1 MQGES
6 RASPYDQLL
15 DAYRPVVHLDGV
27 GNLLSWD
34 QQVMMPAGGNP
45 ARARQQATVSR
56 LRHERLADPAFGD
69 YLHELADADLSGP
82 ERAVVREIE
91 RHHDRAVRVP
101 TELIEKLRQLTSE
114 AHPVWEEARERN
126 DSSEFVPMLEDVIE
140 LKREYAA
147 HIDPDRDP
155 YEVLFEDYEPY
166 LSLDT
171 ADAVL
176 AELRDALVPILD
188 GIADSNVMISG
199 DPLRGE
205 FPVETQR
212 ECAEDVLDLLGY
224 DWEHGRIDTSTHPFT
239 SGNPYDSRVT
249 TRFDPEDLRPGLGAT
264 IHEFGHADYELG
276 LPRDVYGTPLGEA
289 RDLTVHESQSRLWEN
304 HVGRSRP
311 FWEHLLPRLAERFSA
326 LQNVSVGDAYA
337 AVNEVYPDNLIR
349 VEADELTYHLHIIV
363 RYEIEREVMAG
374 SLDVAEIPAVW
385 NDRYESYL
393 GVRPETETDGW
404 LQDIHWSSGY
414 FGYFPTYSLG
424 SVLAAQLY
432 RAIERDL
439 GTLDEQL
446 AAGEVSVVQDWLRE
460 TVHRH
465 GCRYRTPELV
475 REATGTSFGADDFI
489 AYVEGKY
496 GDLYEL

>member
-1 MQGES
+1 MQREHDTP
-6 RASPYDQLL
+6 RYDQLI
-15 DAYRPVVHLDGV
+15 DAYRPIVHLDGV

-34 QQVMMPAGGNP
+34 QQVMMPAGGTP

-56 LRHERLADPAFGD
+56 LRHERLADPTVGD
-69 YLHELADADLSGP
+69 YLRELGDAELTEI
-82 ERAVVREIE
+82 ERAAVREIKRQHE
-91 RHHDRAVRVP
+91 RAVRVP
-101 TELIEKLRQLTSE
+101 TELIEELRQLTAE
-114 AHPVWEEARERN
+114 ALPVWEEARETN
-126 DSSEFVPMLEDVIE
+126 DSTGFVPMLEDVIE

-155 YEVLFEDYEPY
+155 YEILFEDYEPY

-176 AELRDALVPILD
+176 AELRDALVPILE
-188 GIADSNVMISG
+188 GIAESEVTISG
-199 DPLRGE
+199 EPLQGE
-205 FPVETQR
+205 FPIDQQR
-212 ECAEDVLDLLGY
+212 SCVEDVLDVLGY

-239 SGNPYDSRVT
+239 SGNPFDSRVT
-249 TRFDPEDLRPGLGAT
+249 TRFDPTDLRPGLGAT

-276 LPRDVYGTPLGEA
+276 LPRDAYGTPLGES

-311 FWEHLLPRLAERFSA
+311 FWTFLLPRLAETFPSLA
-326 LQNVSVGDAYA
+326 DVSPDAAFA
-337 AVNEVYPDNLIR
+337 AVNKVYPDNLIR

-432 RAIERDL
+432 GAIERDI
-439 GTLDEQL
+439 GSLDEQL
-446 AAGEVSVVQDWLRE
+446 TTGSVGVIQDWLRE
-460 TVHRH
+460 AVHHH
-465 GCRYRTPELV
+465 GCRYPTPELI
-475 REATGTSFGADDFI
+475 ETATGESFGADAFI
-489 AYVEGKY
+489 AYVSEKY
-496 GDLYEL
+496 GELYDL